1 MKVPSNAKSSLLLAV
16 GSLTG
21 HFGTVRSDLVLSEKV
36 MTLTKEAARLS
47 ILAYEEEPPDDTVT
61 HDYEAFGYF
70 DDEPDQALTA
80 KTVDGYCFV
89 AFRGTSLTFED
100 WSQNLEIGN
109 IDVCATKSAG
119 VQTCCTSRV
128 GFYGAYDTQYR
139 LDVEK
144 SVRACAKSCPNRDEC
159 VVLTGHSQG
168 GAVAAVAAL
177 ILADLNPTLITFGQ
191 PPTVNAPCGLLTS
204 DRIYRFVNTKRTDV
218 GIAYDPVPMAPGLGA
233 DHFGNMV
240 ILSDD
245 PTGVAFIGLDANEY
259 FHPFLNG
266 VEAHFMRAGTGN
278 GTTFPGYADRI
289 DALMGPN
296 ATYPIRN
303 NVSTA
308 LRNFDLFDDT
318 FWLWSE
324 SKLLLIGTGDK
335 LTRLR
340 QFPCS

>member
-1 MKVPSNAKSSLLLAV
+1 MKIPSNAQSPLFLIVL
-16 GSLTG
+16 SLTR
-21 HFGTVRSDLVLSEKV
+21 HVMTVRSDLVLSEAV
-36 MTLTKEAARLS
+36 MKLTKEAARLS
-47 ILAYEEEPPDDTVT
+47 ILAYEEVAPNDTIT
-61 HDYEAFGYF
+61 HDYEAFGYY

-80 KTVDGYCFV
+80 KTSDGYCYV

-100 WSQNLEIGN
+100 WSQNIEIGN
-109 IDVCATKSAG
+109 IEVCNAG
-119 VQTCCTSRV
+119 KAKGNNRACCTSRV
-128 GFYGAYDTQYR
+128 GFYDAYDTQYR
-139 LDVEK
+139 ANVEA
-144 SVRACAKSCPNRDEC
+144 SVRECAKSCPNRDEC
-159 VVLTGHSQG
+159 VILTGHSQG

-177 ILADLNPTLITFGQ
+177 FLADLNPTVITFGQ

-204 DRIYRFVNTKRTDV
+204 DRIYRFVNTKQTQV

-233 DHFGNMV
+233 DHFGNMI

-266 VEAHFMRAGTGN
+266 VEAHMMRAGTGN

-303 NVSTA
+303 NVSIVEI
-308 LRNFDLFDDT
+308 FD
-318 FWLWSE
+318 
-324 SKLLLIGTGDK
+324 
-335 LTRLR
+335 
-340 QFPCS
+340 CSL